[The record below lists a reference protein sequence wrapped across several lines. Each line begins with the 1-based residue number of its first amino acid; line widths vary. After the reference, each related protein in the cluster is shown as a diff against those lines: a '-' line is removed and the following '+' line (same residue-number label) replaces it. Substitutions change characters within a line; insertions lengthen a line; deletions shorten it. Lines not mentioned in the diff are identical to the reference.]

1 MSVTQEQLPSL
12 LDGAV
17 RPGSRPYSSQE
28 AYLRPATVQCHA
40 SNLLRLPNGD
50 LLCVWFGGNMEGK
63 PDISIY
69 LSRLSSGEKNWSEA
83 VKVSHDDTRSEQNP
97 VLFHH
102 PSGELWLLYTS
113 QQGGNQDSA
122 IVKRSI
128 SSDGGRTW
136 SSPTILFDDPGTFI
150 RQPVIVLDNGVL
162 VVPTFKCRVEPGAKW
177 IGNDDI
183 SAIRTS
189 QDQGRT
195 WSDFDVP
202 QSTGAVHMEIQR
214 LKNGSYLALYRSR
227 WADFIH
233 SSTSPDGLQWSA
245 PQPTSL
251 PNPNAG
257 ICFDVLPSGRV
268 VVVYN
273 HSSRKTALGRREG
286 LYDEISDG
294 TDSRPNQKARTDG
307 KEAFWGAPRAPLAVA
322 WSDDD
327 GKTWRHRTLE
337 EGDGFCLTNN
347 SEQKLN
353 RELSYPSMVIGEE
366 GTIHI
371 AFTFWRQ
378 TIKYVQIREDFFSL
392 E

>member
-1 MSVTQEQLPSL
+1 
-12 LDGAV
+12 
-17 RPGSRPYSSQE
+17 
-28 AYLRPATVQCHA
+28 
-40 SNLLRLPNGD
+40 
-50 LLCVWFGGNMEGK
+50 MEGK

-69 LSRLSSGEKNWSEA
+69 FSRLAAGSDSWEEA
-83 VKVSHDDTRSEQNP
+83 TKVTHDDTRSEQNP

-102 PSGELWLLYTS
+102 PSGDLWLLYTS
-113 QQGGNQDSA
+113 QHGGNQDSA
-122 IVKRSI
+122 VVKRVI
-128 SSDGGRTW
+128 SSDQGRTW
-136 SSPTILFDDPGTFI
+136 SSPTVLFNEPGTFI
-150 RQPVIVLDNGVL
+150 RQPVIMLENGTFI
-162 VVPTFKCRVEPGAKW
+162 VPVFKCRVEAGAKW

-189 QDQGRT
+189 QDQGQT
-195 WSDFDVP
+195 WSEVP
-202 QSTGAVHMEIQR
+202 VAASTGAVHMEIQR

-227 WADFIH
+227 WADFIY
-233 SSTSPDGLQWSA
+233 SSTSPDGIRWSA

-273 HSSRKTALGRREG
+273 HSSREKALGRREG

-307 KEAFWGAPRAPLAVA
+307 KEAFWGAPRAPLSVA
-322 WSDDD
+322 WSDDE
-327 GKTWRHRTLE
+327 GKTWQSRTLE
-337 EGDGFCLTNN
+337 EGDGYCLTNN

-353 RELSYPSMVIGEE
+353 RELSYPSMLVGED

-378 TIKYVQIREDFFSL
+378 TIKYVQIRDDFFGA
-392 E
+392 

>member
-1 MSVTQEQLPSL
+1 MAVTQEHLLSL
-12 LDGAV
+12 LDGTL
-17 RPGSRPYSSQE
+17 RPGPRPYSYQE

-50 LLCVWFGGNMEGK
+50 VLCVWFGGNMEGK

-69 LSRLSSGEKNWSEA
+69 FSRLAAGRDTWEPA
-83 VKVSHDDTRSEQNP
+83 TKVTHDETRSEQNP

-102 PSGELWLLYTS
+102 PSGDLWLLYTS
-113 QQGGNQDSA
+113 QHGGNQDSA
-122 IVKRSI
+122 IVKRVI
-128 SSDGGRTW
+128 SSDQGRTW
-136 SSPTILFDDPGTFI
+136 SSPTVLFNEPGTFI
-150 RQPVIVLDNGVL
+150 RQPVIVLDNGTL
-162 VVPTFKCRVEPGAKW
+162 VVPIFKCRVEAGAKW

-189 QDQGRT
+189 QDQGQT
-195 WSDFDVP
+195 WSEVP
-202 QSTGAVHMEIQR
+202 VPGSTGAVHMEIQR
-214 LKNGSYLALYRSR
+214 LKSGSYLALYRSR
-227 WADFIH
+227 WADFIY
-233 SSTSPDGLQWSA
+233 SSMSPDGIQWSA
-245 PQPTSL
+245 PKPTSL

-273 HSSRKTALGRREG
+273 HSSREKALGRREG

-307 KEAFWGAPRAPLAVA
+307 KEAFWGAPRAPLSVA
-322 WSDDD
+322 WSDDE
-327 GKTWRHRTLE
+327 GQTWQSRTLE
-337 EGDGFCLTNN
+337 EGDGYCLTNN

-353 RELSYPSMVIGEE
+353 RELSYPSMLVGDD
-366 GTIHI
+366 GTLHI

-378 TIKYVQIREDFFSL
+378 TIKYVRIRDDFFSA
-392 E
+392 

>member
-1 MSVTQEQLPSL
+1 MAATQEKLISL
-12 LDGAV
+12 LDGTL
-17 RPGSRPYSSQE
+17 RPGSRPYSYQE
-28 AYLRPATVQCHA
+28 AYLLPATVQCHA

-69 LSRLSSGEKNWSEA
+69 FSRLAAGSDTWEA
-83 VKVSHDDTRSEQNP
+83 ATKVTHDDTRSEQNP

-102 PSGELWLLYTS
+102 PSGDLWLLYTS
-113 QQGGNQDSA
+113 QHGGNQDSA
-122 IVKRSI
+122 IVKRVI
-128 SSDGGRTW
+128 SSDQGRTW
-136 SSPTILFDDPGTFI
+136 SSPTVLFNEPGTFI
-150 RQPVIVLDNGVL
+150 RQPLIVLENRTF
-162 VVPTFKCRVEPGAKW
+162 VVPVFKCRVEPGAKW

-189 QDQGRT
+189 QDQGKT
-195 WSDFDVP
+195 WSEVP
-202 QSTGAVHMEIQR
+202 VPESTGAVHMEIQR

-227 WADFIH
+227 WADFIY
-233 SSTSPDGLQWSA
+233 SSTSPDGIQWSA

-273 HSSRKTALGRREG
+273 HSSREKALGRREG

-294 TDSRPNQKARTDG
+294 TDSRPNQRARTDG
-307 KEAFWGAPRAPLAVA
+307 KEAFWGAPRAPLSVA
-322 WSDDD
+322 WSDDE
-327 GKTWRHRTLE
+327 GKTWKSRTLE
-337 EGDGFCLTNN
+337 EGDGYCLTNN

-353 RELSYPSMVIGEE
+353 KELSYPSMLVGED

-378 TIKYVQIREDFFSL
+378 TIKYVQIRDDFFSA
-392 E
+392 